1 MRVFV
6 CYKPHP
12 KQLSLSC
19 PKVPLDDVTNA
30 GARSDE
36 VDKGLEGAK
45 KRKDMRA
52 SGLPPFGVVGC
63 QEHGNLLASLHA
75 AGLSQ
80 EHQAAGVSIEQ
91 LLLST

>member
-1 MRVFV
+1 MT
-6 CYKPHP
+6 K
-12 KQLSLSC
+12 
-19 PKVPLDDVTNA
+19 A

-52 SGLPPFGVVGC
+52 SGLRFGVVGC